1 MDPRN
6 GYAIGGLIL
15 FALVWLGLVPVA
27 IWSGFKR
34 RRREAHEAHAQE
46 PTVKMRVT
54 TWQGFAGSINLN
66 EPRFEATPGPRGTG
80 PSRAGP

>member
-34 RRREAHEAHAQE
+34 RRREAHEPHAQE

-54 TWQGFAGSINLN
+54 TWQGFAGSINVN
-66 EPRFEATPGPRGTG
+66 EPQRRAASNGAGGPG
-80 PSRAGP
+80 